1 MKTAARRSRVV
12 RSLPL
17 AAFALACAIF
27 PAVASAQNAPQ
38 PGQPLQGFGVPSTM
52 TLQQLLASQPGAQ
65 PRASDG
71 SMLEHGI
78 AESAPGGLEVTIH
91 EIDDIRAD
99 GSGFATVDVAELS
112 DPGVPAR
119 DLRMRIT
126 AAEGIR
132 ILSARGIGWTCSV
145 NGSSSSCRN
154 AHVTHATGGGHPIS
168 LQLAGPPNL
177 TNGTARL
184 TASLTWRERKDAR
197 VVAAGYA
204 QPAPRG
210 SPDAKLISR
219 SDSTSVALETDG
231 PLRVTLNRL
240 GPLEQMSDGNP
251 GGDFVLFDGRI
262 RNVEN
267 SVITA
272 RWRQACLTAAEAASD
287 PDCGGQVAPA
297 ATMVD
302 PHLTE
307 GAHARETMSVS
318 LPIVQSRQRL
328 IFELIAE
335 GEGAR
340 ASARAEV
347 VALPFRPAVLDA
359 NVDGLAEVLAVEPPS
374 VDEPTV
380 GFKAPLI
387 RGGIDGAG
395 TTRVRPGG
403 TAVLTVRVPGHRIIG
418 IAWGIEDG
426 PRALLNN
433 AQRNDATLRLP
444 IPRTLAGTILIVT
457 AKVKLANG
465 DSVEFS
471 ELVDIAAPDGAVPA
485 ASQRLLRGAATVRAR
500 NGATLA
506 RVAKLQAPYLA
517 AARSARA
524 TRANETAQQVQQLCA
539 LHGIVFRKAQ
549 QLIPYSTNP
558 DGSVNA
564 QTSPDVVLGSTSTFW
579 FGPGATVSASACG
592 SDTRIEITNGELQMG
607 EIGFARITGWMDITG
622 LHITGGAFRPPREWT
637 KIAPG
642 LKQSIENATSFTIPK
657 GIDVGARLTPRGQW
671 RDVGGEIEIPTG
683 IELLPLPGGWKFLP
697 ARLRLEASGL
707 VEVTIEAKAPT
718 GNGSAILR
726 GSISPLGELE
736 IYAAVS
742 GIGVFTQADGT
753 QVELS
758 GSGTLTFSW
767 VDNPE
772 AATEDEALQLA
783 VDPQI
788 TVGASNILVAEN
800 LRIETISLSWM
811 PGEISAL
818 GRIRVGNPQNGMVLD
833 LSGIYGGAQD
843 WSFNLAAKG
852 TWTVA
857 DSLQIT
863 DLGGYIKRDTTG
875 TSFRASGTAKG
886 WKPSPQFTISEL
898 TAAATNECAP
908 TEAQKGDCKPG
919 SVRLDL
925 TAKGSVALVDG
936 SQATDITAYTTFN
949 LGTGRFTLSADVAV
963 KDGAVGPKELKL
975 RNVKVTLTNE
985 GDRGNI
991 CSFNGEAVQSGDLR
1005 LSITADGDV
1014 LGQPASFTGQFG
1026 QKSGVCFV
1034 GRMGKMN
1041 PALPMSENFSGAY
1054 AFYASRDATIPL
1066 GDGLVLPAKAGELG
1080 VAADFAIPAAWTKIG
1095 LAGNGRFVGQVGSDL
1110 KSVKATIQVGF
1121 SGTPILFGTAD
1132 SNNLT
1137 MEGITLGYS
1146 STDTSLT
1153 AGALMTYN
1161 TPASADGS
1169 VQASKTPLDISMTVG
1184 PTGFTLSGGVD
1195 LRRAEGGVVK
1205 NAFGTQ
1211 DLTVRELKFGAS
1223 IGTQTSISFGA
1234 EVSLP
1239 AAWGSR
1245 IGLDREAKVVLAAT
1259 ISQTNPCFQFEIS
1272 RIDAAK
1278 NPTGFAVDLANKG
1291 LLAAR
1296 KMELVIA
1303 PSGCTIGG
1311 GLDARVIR
1319 PGFGLVF
1326 DGLIGGQFA
1335 LRVGIQVRLPTP
1347 QKPNDFYVDAEL
1359 KAPKLSL
1366 GGVVSLDETNFR
1378 LLIDVPGNRYA
1389 LTMQAGLDVLGS
1401 TARINANFEAS
1412 GLGNIKL
1419 DATSNVDIN
1428 IVGLTLNSDLA
1439 IKLDVKNGQI
1449 GTFVIDANMR
1459 LRVLGVTIAGAKAGF
1474 EYDKGVVSRFE
1485 FAVSAG
1491 LNIGIGSATGTLAVK
1506 YQLLKTDKAKPQLY
1520 TEKSFNVNFS
1530 GSVRILFV
1538 RKSFNWD
1545 IVNYRGAYADNRT
1558 IDNQD
1563 VNWSDTDQQVVPK
1576 EPALPWIS
1584 WQYQVRDTGSSLQDA
1599 KVMSIGYATDYKVES
1614 TNGDAPKATAAGRL
1628 VIQACPLQSFQGYDA
1643 CKAPLTF
1650 TGLIDFDHRK
1660 ISIVDGQQVAQAGGG
1675 TVTRDAVL
1683 EGINWD
1689 AAVQYIEKARRDFAK
1704 ANAAQG
1710 LTLPPLKAWTQNRP
1724 GVTIGEVRYTKG
1736 DDLTWVVNATAGTDP
1751 AGQLS
1756 FTFGRSFGEWAGG
1769 PSRTQ
1774 RLPGR
1779 GIPLTGD
1786 WNGDGRDQAAVW
1798 YATPPTGG
1806 ASGFSLRNNDG
1817 TATDVTFAGG
1827 CWGVIFCQPVE
1838 PPGSYWYGQTPAD
1851 RLESGAQALFPVTG
1865 DWDGEGAN
1873 GITTDDFGV
1882 AAVTGPAIL
1891 WTVRSE
1897 GKPEYMFFFGK
1908 NARGERWMDRP
1919 ITGDWDG
1926 DGRTDFGIYRPPT
1939 KPGEIGE
1946 FRLITAKAAAI
1957 EKYSGG
1963 GRQWNL
1969 DGKETAIIKLG
1980 AYGDQPITGDWDNDG
1995 ADSIGVVSVGS
2006 PTEAPTWSLRDIA
2019 DISCEKACLPD
2030 LTFQFGTYGS
2040 TPIAGRFQR

>member
-1 MKTAARRSRVV
+1 MGIAARRSRVV
-12 RSLPL
+12 RSLSV
-17 AAFALACAIF
+17 AVVALACALL
-27 PAVASAQNAPQ
+27 PAVASAQDAP
-38 PGQPLQGFGVPSTM
+38 PPAQPLQGFGVPSTM

-71 SMLEHGI
+71 SLLEHGI
-78 AESAPGGLEVTIH
+78 AESAPGGLEVTIQ
-91 EIDDIRAD
+91 EIHDIRAG
-99 GSGFATVDVAELS
+99 GSGFATIDVAELS
-112 DPGVPAR
+112 NPGVPAR
-119 DLRMRIT
+119 DLRMRINV
-126 AAEGIR
+126 AEDIR
-132 ILSARGIGWTCSV
+132 ILSARGQGWSCTTR
-145 NGSSSSCRN
+145 GSTADCRN
-154 AHVTHATGGGHPIS
+154 AHVSHTTGGGHPIS
-168 LQLAGPPNL
+168 LQLAGPETL

-210 SPDAKLISR
+210 SPEAKLITR
-219 SDSTSVALETDG
+219 SDSTSVALKTDA
-231 PLRVTLNRL
+231 PLRVTVNRL
-240 GPLEQMSDGNP
+240 GPLEQLSDGQP
-251 GGDFVLFDGRI
+251 GGDMVLFAGTI
-262 RNVEN
+262 RNLDN
-267 SVITA
+267 SVISA
-272 RWRQACLTAAEAASD
+272 RWRQVCLTAAEAAGD
-287 PDCGGQVAPA
+287 PDCGGRIAPA
-297 ATMVD
+297 ATLVD
-302 PHLTE
+302 PE
-307 GAHARETMSVS
+307 VSKGAHLRETMSVS
-318 LPIVQSRQRL
+318 LPPVQARQRL
-328 IFELIAE
+328 VFELIAE
-335 GEGAR
+335 GEGAS
-340 ASARAEV
+340 AAARAEV
-347 VALPFRPAVLDA
+347 VAVPFRPAILDA
-359 NVDGLAEVLAVEPPS
+359 NVDGLAQALAVAPPTEDGP
-374 VDEPTV
+374 VV

-395 TTRVRPGG
+395 ATTVRPGG
-403 TAVLTVRVPGHRIIG
+403 TAVLTVHVPGRTIKT
-418 IAWGIEDG
+418 IAWGIKDRPQSLLAGAQHDG
-426 PRALLNN
+426 
-433 AQRNDATLRLP
+433 ATLRLP
-444 IPRTLAGTILIVT
+444 IPRSLGGTILIVT
-457 AKVKLANG
+457 AKVTLDGG
-465 DSVEFS
+465 DTVEFS
-471 ELVDIAAPDGAVPA
+471 ELVDIASSDGAAPA
-485 ASQRLLRGAATVRAR
+485 ASARLLRGAATVRTR
-500 NGATLA
+500 NTAA
-506 RVAKLQAPYLA
+506 QSRVAALQRPYLA
-517 AARSARA
+517 EARS

-539 LHGIVFRKAQ
+539 LHAIVFRKAQ
-549 QLIPYSTNP
+549 QKIPYSVNA
-558 DGSVNA
+558 DASVNG
-564 QTSPDVVLGSTSTFW
+564 QTLPDVVLGSTSTFW
-579 FGPGATVSASACG
+579 FGPNATVSASACG
-592 SDTRIEITNGELQMG
+592 SDTRIEIVDGELEMG
-607 EIGFARITGWMDITG
+607 DIGFARIKGWMDVTG

-637 KIAPG
+637 KVAPG

-657 GIDVGARLTPRGQW
+657 GIDVGARLTQKGQW

-707 VEVTIEAKAPT
+707 VAVTIEAKAPT

-767 VDNPE
+767 VDNPDSE
-772 AATEDEALQLA
+772 TEEDDLKLA
-783 VDPQI
+783 IDPQI
-788 TVGASNILVAEN
+788 TVSASNILVAEN
-800 LRIETISLSWM
+800 LRIETISLSWT

-818 GRIRVGNPQNGMVLD
+818 GRIRVGNAKNGMVLD
-833 LSGIYGGAQD
+833 LSGIYGGAQS

-852 TWTVA
+852 AWKVA
-857 DSLQIT
+857 DSLEIT
-863 DLGGYIKRDTTG
+863 DLGGTIKRDTTG
-875 TSFRASGTAKG
+875 TTFRASGTAKG

-908 TEAQKGDCKPG
+908 TEAAKGDCKPG

-925 TAKGSVALVDG
+925 TAKGSVTLVDG

-963 KDGAVGPKELKL
+963 KDGAIGPKELKL
-975 RNVKVTLTNE
+975 RNVKVQLTNE
-985 GDRGNI
+985 GDRSGV
-991 CSFNGEAVQSGDLR
+991 CSFTGQAPQSGDLR
-1005 LSITADGDV
+1005 LSITADGEV
-1014 LGQPASFTGQFG
+1014 LGEPASFTGEFG
-1026 QKSGVCFV
+1026 KQSGVCFV
-1034 GRMGKMN
+1034 GLVGKMN
-1041 PALPMSENFSGAY
+1041 PALPMSANFSGAY

-1066 GDGLVLPAKAGELG
+1066 GDGLQLPAKAGEFGL
-1080 VAADFAIPAAWTKIG
+1080 AADFTIPDAWTKIG
-1095 LAGNGRFVGQVGSDL
+1095 LAGRGRFVGQIGSDL
-1110 KSVKATIQVGF
+1110 KSMKATIQVGF
-1121 SGTPILFGTAD
+1121 SRTPILFGTATT
-1132 SNNLT
+1132 SNLT
-1137 MEGITLGYS
+1137 MDGITLGYS
-1146 STDTSLT
+1146 SAEKALT

-1161 TPASADGS
+1161 TPTSADGS
-1169 VQASKTPLDISMTVG
+1169 VQASKTPLDVTMTVG

-1195 LRRAEGGVVK
+1195 IRRADGGVVR

-1211 DLTVRELKFGAS
+1211 DLTVRQLKFGAS
-1223 IGTQTSISFGA
+1223 IGTNTALTFDA
-1234 EVSLP
+1234 NVSLP
-1239 AAWGSR
+1239 DAWGSR
-1245 IGLDREAKVVLAAT
+1245 IGLVKEAQVILAAS

-1272 RIDAAK
+1272 RTDAAS
-1278 NPTGFAVDLANKG
+1278 NPKGFAVDLANKG

-1296 KMELVIA
+1296 TMKLVIA
-1303 PSGCTIGG
+1303 PNGCTVGG
-1311 GLDARVIR
+1311 GLDARLIQ

-1378 LLIDVPGNRYA
+1378 LLIDVPGNKYA

-1419 DATSNVDIN
+1419 DATSNVDIS

-1449 GTFVIDANMR
+1449 GAFVIDANMR

-1491 LNIGIGSATGTLAVK
+1491 INIGIGSATGTLAVK
-1506 YQLLKTDKAKPQLY
+1506 YQLLKTDKAKPELY

-1558 IDNQD
+1558 VDNQD

-1584 WQYQVRDTGSSLQDA
+1584 WQYQVNDTGASLQDA
-1599 KVMSIGYATDYKVES
+1599 KVLSIAYATDYKVES

-1628 VIQACPLQSFQGYDA
+1628 AIEACPLRSFAGNDK
-1643 CKAPLTF
+1643 CNAPVKV

-1660 ISIVDGQQVAQAGGG
+1660 ITIVDGQQVAQPGGG
-1675 TVTRDAVL
+1675 TVNRDAIL
-1683 EGINWD
+1683 EGVNWD

-1724 GVTIGEVRYTKG
+1724 SVTIGEVRYTKG
-1736 DDLTWVVNATAGTDP
+1736 DDLTWIVNAAAASDP
-1751 AGQLS
+1751 AGQQT

-1786 WNGDGRDQAAVW
+1786 WDGDGRDQAAVW

-1817 TATDVTFAGG
+1817 TATDVTFTGG

-1838 PPGSYWYGQTPAD
+1838 PPGSYWYSQTPAD

-1882 AAVTGPAIL
+1882 AAVAGPAIL
-1891 WTVRSE
+1891 WSVRSE
-1897 GKPEYMFFFGK
+1897 GKPEYTFFLGR
-1908 NARGERWMDRP
+1908 NARGEGWMDRP

-1939 KPGEIGE
+1939 KPGDVGE

-1969 DGKETAIIKLG
+1969 DGKETSIIKMG

-1995 ADSIGVVSVGS
+1995 ADGIGVVSVGS
-2006 PTEAPTWSLRDIA
+2006 PTEVPTWSLRDIA
-2019 DISCEKACLPD
+2019 DISCETACLPD